1 MKNTNIPLAKSVFI
15 PLRLSAALSA
25 TDAAIQKK
33 HHGPWTTTLI
43 ISIEEMKDAI
53 KMESK
58 QFKMKQKNK
67 KVNFW
72 ACY

>member
-33 HHGPWTTTLI
+33 HHGTWTTTLI
-43 ISIEEMKDAI
+43 ISKKLKDAI